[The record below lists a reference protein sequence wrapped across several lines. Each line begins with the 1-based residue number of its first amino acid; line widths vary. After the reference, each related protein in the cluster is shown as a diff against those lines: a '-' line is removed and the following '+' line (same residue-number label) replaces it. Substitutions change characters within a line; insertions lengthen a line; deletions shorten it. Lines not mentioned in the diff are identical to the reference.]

1 MFADIE
7 RRLADFD
14 QLRLETM
21 DKAGIDLAVL
31 SVTTPGVQA
40 EKDTNT
46 AIKLAREAND
56 LLAREV
62 QKRPQRY
69 AGFAHLPTQ
78 DGGAAAAELERAV
91 KDLRFKGAL
100 INGQTN
106 GKYLDANMYL
116 PFWERVQDLDVPIYL
131 HPGELADHPAMFA
144 GRPELNG
151 PVWAW
156 TADTGAHALRLV
168 FAGTFTR
175 FPKLK
180 IILGHMGE
188 TLPFLLWRFDSRW
201 QLELGEDLQ
210 PDARPSAIIK
220 RHFAI
225 TTSGVCDPGPLA
237 EAIGALGGGQC
248 HVLGRLSLRG
258 LANRCDLHRIR
269 TDQRGSAR
277 QGLPG
282 QRQTDFEAVNG
293 TWQTLTTTFGFA
305 ASRFALS
312 ITSSSANRNRV
323 RRIQGDCHPSKRR
336 ALYCETARKARTFTS
351 VRDASGNRGRG
362 SRGTHANDLPISTRH
377 GFRHDADPGSR
388 P

>member
-1 MFADIE
+1 MKSFEHEVLGNTRDDIRPRPAGLSRRELFLKGGVAIAVTQALGAEANAADATRKIALEEHFTTAELAKSYVARPTRSDTLFADIE

-106 GKYLDANMYL
+106 GKYLDADMYL

-188 TLPFLLWRFDSRW
+188 TLPFLLWRSTAAGNWSSGKTSSRTRGRPPSSSGTSRSPRRASAT
-201 QLELGEDLQ
+201 QGRLLKPSGRSARTMSCSRSTIPTRTRKSL
-210 PDARPSAIIK
+210 RPS
-220 RHFAI
+220 
-225 TTSGVCDPGPLA
+225 SNP
-237 EAIGALGGGQC
+237 
-248 HVLGRLSLRG
+248 
-258 LANRCDLHRIR
+258 HR
-269 TDQRGSAR
+269 SAR
-277 QGLPG
+277 KCAP
-282 QRQTDFEAVNG
+282 RSATA
-293 TWQTLTTTFGFA
+293 TPSGF
-305 ASRFALS
+305 
-312 ITSSSANRNRV
+312 
-323 RRIQGDCHPSKRR
+323 
-336 ALYCETARKARTFTS
+336 
-351 VRDASGNRGRG
+351 
-362 SRGTHANDLPISTRH
+362 
-377 GFRHDADPGSR
+377 
-388 P
+388 

>member
-1 MFADIE
+1 MKSFEHEVLGNTRDGYIRPRPAGLSRRELFLKGGVAIASQALGAEANAADATRKIALE
-7 RRLADFD
+7 EHFTTAELAKSYVA
-14 QLRLETM
+14 RPTGATRCSPTSNAGSPTSISCGLETM

-91 KDLRFKGAL
+91 KDLRFKGAF

-106 GKYLDANMYL
+106 GKYLDADMYL

-188 TLPFLLWRFDSRW
+188 TLPFLLWRSTAAGNW
-201 QLELGEDLQ
+201 MLGEDVQ

-237 EAIGALGGGQC
+237 EAIGALGEDNVMFSVDYPYEDSQI
-248 HVLGRLSLRG
+248 
-258 LANRCDLHRIR
+258 AATFIK
-269 TDQRGSAR
+269 SA
-277 QGLPG
+277 
-282 QRQTDFEAVNG
+282 
-293 TWQTLTTTFGFA
+293 
-305 ASRFALS
+305 
-312 ITSSSANRNRV
+312 
-323 RRIQGDCHPSKRR
+323 
-336 ALYCETARKARTFTS
+336 
-351 VRDASGNRGRG
+351 
-362 SRGTHANDLPISTRH
+362 PISEEVRAKVCQ
-377 GFRHDADPGSR
+377 GNAKRILKL
-388 P
+388 